1 LIKMCLQDDF
11 KSWQERGVGSIGQV
25 ER

>member
-1 LIKMCLQDDF
+1 MCLQDDF